1 MSKIIGIDL
10 GTTNSCVSVMEG
22 KEPVVIPNSEGKRTT
37 PSVIAFVD
45 GGEIKVGDPA
55 KRQAVTNPTKTVYS
69 VKRFMGNKF
78 SESNIEDVTVQL
90 YGSSK
95 DVLIKLKD
103 EEIFKKNNI
112 NNFLNDIFSDESFTI
127 SKLEY
132 VGAQVGSELRE
143 KGEWAMLIAL
153 FSILIYVAIRFELIY
168 GLGAITALIH
178 DVIITLGVFSLFE
191 LTFDLS
197 VLAAILAVIGYSLN
211 DSIVVFDRI
220 RENNIILRKLSILDV
235 LDKSI
240 NQTLSRTL
248 VTSLTTLLVIIS
260 LLIFGGDAVKNFSI
274 AMFIGIIVGT
284 YSSIFVAST
293 SLSYFGIQRPEDS

>member
-1 MSKIIGIDL
+1 MLRLIKDIDIKFMAIRRIPMFLSSLLVVICLASIILKGFNFGIDFSSGYIVQL
-10 GTTNSCVSVMEG
+10 KFDKQISIVNIE
-22 KEPVVIPNSEGKRTT
+22 
-37 PSVIAFVD
+37 
-45 GGEIKVGDPA
+45 
-55 KRQAVTNPTKTVYS
+55 
-69 VKRFMGNKF
+69 NKF

>member
-1 MSKIIGIDL
+1 MLRLIKDIDIKFMAIRRIPMFLSSLLVVICLASILLKGFNFGIDFSSGYIVQL
-10 GTTNSCVSVMEG
+10 KFDKQISIVNIE
-22 KEPVVIPNSEGKRTT
+22 
-37 PSVIAFVD
+37 
-45 GGEIKVGDPA
+45 
-55 KRQAVTNPTKTVYS
+55 
-69 VKRFMGNKF
+69 NKF

>member
-1 MSKIIGIDL
+1 MLRLIKDIDIKFMAIRRIPMFLSSILVVICLVSILLKGFNFGIDFSSGYIVQL
-10 GTTNSCVSVMEG
+10 KFDKQISIVNIE
-22 KEPVVIPNSEGKRTT
+22 K
-37 PSVIAFVD
+37 
-45 GGEIKVGDPA
+45 
-55 KRQAVTNPTKTVYS
+55 
-69 VKRFMGNKF
+69 KF

-112 NNFLNDIFSDESFTI
+112 NNFLNDIFSDESFII

-293 SLSYFGIQRPEDS
+293 SLSYFGIQRPDDS

>member
-1 MSKIIGIDL
+1 MLRLIKDIDIKFMAIRRTPMFLSSILLIICLASIILKGFNFGIDFSSGYIVQL
-10 GTTNSCVSVMEG
+10 KFDKQISIVNIE
-22 KEPVVIPNSEGKRTT
+22 
-37 PSVIAFVD
+37 
-45 GGEIKVGDPA
+45 
-55 KRQAVTNPTKTVYS
+55 
-69 VKRFMGNKF
+69 NKF

>member
-1 MSKIIGIDL
+1 MFRIIKELDIKFMNMTKIPLIISSILLVISLLSISIKGFNFGIDFSSGYIVQL
-10 GTTNSCVSVMEG
+10 TFNNQTTVLQVQEKLSSSGLND
-22 KEPVVIPNSEGKRTT
+22 
-37 PSVIAFVD
+37 A
-45 GGEIKVGDPA
+45 
-55 KRQAVTNPTKTVYS
+55 
-69 VKRFMGNKF
+69 
-78 SESNIEDVTVQL
+78 TVQL
-90 YGSSK
+90 YGSSN

-103 EEIFKKNNI
+103 EKTFEKININNQLVEIFK
-112 NNFLNDIFSDESFTI
+112 DEKYEI
-127 SKLEY
+127 IKLEY

-153 FSILIYVAIRFELIY
+153 FSILIYVAMRFELIF

-178 DVIITLGVFSLFE
+178 DVIITLGVFSVFN

-211 DSIVVFDRI
+211 DSIVVFDRV
-220 RENNIILRKLSILDV
+220 RENNIVLRKMSIFEV
-235 LDKSI
+235 LNKSI

-274 AMFIGIIVGT
+274 AMLLGIIIGT
-284 YSSIFVAST
+284 YSSIFIAST
-293 SLSYFGIQRPEDS
+293 SLSYFGIERPEKS

>member
-1 MSKIIGIDL
+1 MFRIIKDLDIKFMNMTKVPLLISSLLLIISLLSISIKGFNFGIDFSSGYIVQL
-10 GTTNSCVSVMEG
+10 KFDNQVTVL
-22 KEPVVIPNSEGKRTT
+22 
-37 PSVIAFVD
+37 
-45 GGEIKVGDPA
+45 EIQEKLSGSGLND
-55 KRQAVTNPTKTVYS
+55 S
-69 VKRFMGNKF
+69 
-78 SESNIEDVTVQL
+78 TVQL
-90 YGSSK
+90 YGSSN

-103 EEIFKKNNI
+103 EQIFKKINI
-112 NNFLNDIFSDESFTI
+112 NNQLVKIFDNQKFKI
-127 SKLEY
+127 IKLEY

-143 KGEWAMLIAL
+143 KGEWAMLVAL

-178 DVIITLGVFSLFE
+178 DVIITLGAFSLFD

-211 DSIVVFDRI
+211 DSIVVFDRV
-220 RENNIILRKLSILDV
+220 RENNIILRKMSIFDV
-235 LDKSI
+235 LNKSI

-274 AMFIGIIVGT
+274 AMLLGIIIGT
-284 YSSIFVAST
+284 YSSIFIAST
-293 SLSYFGIQRPEDS
+293 SLSYFGIERPEQN

>member
-1 MSKIIGIDL
+1 MLRLIKDIDIKFMAIRRMPIFLSSILLIICLASIILKGFNFGIDFSSGYIVQL
-10 GTTNSCVSVMEG
+10 KFDKQISIVNIE
-22 KEPVVIPNSEGKRTT
+22 
-37 PSVIAFVD
+37 
-45 GGEIKVGDPA
+45 
-55 KRQAVTNPTKTVYS
+55 
-69 VKRFMGNKF
+69 NKF

-112 NNFLNDIFSDESFTI
+112 NNFLNDTFSDESFTI

-220 RENNIILRKLSILDV
+220 RENNIILRKLSIFDV

-293 SLSYFGIQRPEDS
+293 SLSYFGIQRPEDN

>member
-1 MSKIIGIDL
+1 MLRLIKDIDIKFMAIRRIPMFLSSILVVICLASILLKGFNFGIDFSSGYIVQL
-10 GTTNSCVSVMEG
+10 KFDKQISIVNIE
-22 KEPVVIPNSEGKRTT
+22 
-37 PSVIAFVD
+37 
-45 GGEIKVGDPA
+45 
-55 KRQAVTNPTKTVYS
+55 
-69 VKRFMGNKF
+69 NKF

-112 NNFLNDIFSDESFTI
+112 NNFLNETFSDKSFTI

-178 DVIITLGVFSLFE
+178 DVIITLGFFSLFE

>member
-1 MSKIIGIDL
+1 MLRLIKDIDIKFMAIRKMPIFLSSILLIICLASIILKGFNFGIDFSSGYIVQL
-10 GTTNSCVSVMEG
+10 KFDKQISIVNIE
-22 KEPVVIPNSEGKRTT
+22 
-37 PSVIAFVD
+37 
-45 GGEIKVGDPA
+45 
-55 KRQAVTNPTKTVYS
+55 
-69 VKRFMGNKF
+69 NKF
-78 SESNIEDVTVQL
+78 SKSNIEDVTVQL

-112 NNFLNDIFSDESFTI
+112 NNFLNDTFSDESFTI

>member
-1 MSKIIGIDL
+1 MLRLIKDIDIKFMAIRKIPIFLSSILLVICLASIILKGFNFGIDFSSGYIVQL
-10 GTTNSCVSVMEG
+10 KFDKQISIVNIE
-22 KEPVVIPNSEGKRTT
+22 
-37 PSVIAFVD
+37 
-45 GGEIKVGDPA
+45 
-55 KRQAVTNPTKTVYS
+55 
-69 VKRFMGNKF
+69 NKF
-78 SESNIEDVTVQL
+78 SESNIEDITVQL

-103 EEIFKKNNI
+103 EEIFKNNNI
-112 NNFLNDIFSDESFTI
+112 NNFLNDTFSDESFTI

-153 FSILIYVAIRFELIY
+153 FSILIYVAMRFELIY

-293 SLSYFGIQRPEDS
+293 SLSYFGIQRPEDN

>member
-1 MSKIIGIDL
+1 MLRLIKDIDIKFMAIRKMPIFLSSILLIICLASIILKGFNFGIDFSSGYIVQL
-10 GTTNSCVSVMEG
+10 KFDKQISIVNIE
-22 KEPVVIPNSEGKRTT
+22 
-37 PSVIAFVD
+37 
-45 GGEIKVGDPA
+45 
-55 KRQAVTNPTKTVYS
+55 
-69 VKRFMGNKF
+69 NKF
-78 SESNIEDVTVQL
+78 SESNIEDITVQL

-103 EEIFKKNNI
+103 EEIFKNNNI
-112 NNFLNDIFSDESFTI
+112 NNFLNNAFSDESFTI

-153 FSILIYVAIRFELIY
+153 FSILIYVAMRFELIY

-293 SLSYFGIQRPEDS
+293 SLSYFGIQRPEDN

>member
-1 MSKIIGIDL
+1 MLRLIKDIDIKFMAIRRMPMFLSSILLIICLASIILKGFNFGIDFSSGYIVQL
-10 GTTNSCVSVMEG
+10 KFDKQISIVNIE
-22 KEPVVIPNSEGKRTT
+22 
-37 PSVIAFVD
+37 
-45 GGEIKVGDPA
+45 
-55 KRQAVTNPTKTVYS
+55 
-69 VKRFMGNKF
+69 NKF

-112 NNFLNDIFSDESFTI
+112 NNFLNDTFSDESFTI

-153 FSILIYVAIRFELIY
+153 FSILIYVSIRFELIY

>member
-1 MSKIIGIDL
+1 MLRLIKDIDIKFMAIRRIPMFLSSILVVICLASILLKGFNFGIDFSSGYIVQL
-10 GTTNSCVSVMEG
+10 KFDEQISIVNIE
-22 KEPVVIPNSEGKRTT
+22 
-37 PSVIAFVD
+37 
-45 GGEIKVGDPA
+45 
-55 KRQAVTNPTKTVYS
+55 
-69 VKRFMGNKF
+69 NKF

-293 SLSYFGIQRPEDS
+293 SLSYFGIQRPEDT

>member
-1 MSKIIGIDL
+1 MLRLIRDIDIKFMAIRKMPMFLSSILLIICLASIILKGFNFGIDFSSGYIVQL
-10 GTTNSCVSVMEG
+10 KFDKQISIVNIE
-22 KEPVVIPNSEGKRTT
+22 
-37 PSVIAFVD
+37 
-45 GGEIKVGDPA
+45 
-55 KRQAVTNPTKTVYS
+55 
-69 VKRFMGNKF
+69 NKF
-78 SESNIEDVTVQL
+78 SESNIEDITVQL

-112 NNFLNDIFSDESFTI
+112 NNFLNDTFSDESFTI

-153 FSILIYVAIRFELIY
+153 FSILIYVAMRFELIY

-220 RENNIILRKLSILDV
+220 RENNIILRKLSIFDV

-293 SLSYFGIQRPEDS
+293 SLSYFGIQRPEDN

>member
-1 MSKIIGIDL
+1 MLRLIKDIDIKFMAIRRIPMFLSSILVVICLASIILKGFNFGIDFSSGYIVQL
-10 GTTNSCVSVMEG
+10 KFDKQISIVNIE
-22 KEPVVIPNSEGKRTT
+22 
-37 PSVIAFVD
+37 
-45 GGEIKVGDPA
+45 
-55 KRQAVTNPTKTVYS
+55 
-69 VKRFMGNKF
+69 NKF

-103 EEIFKKNNI
+103 EEIFKSNNI

-274 AMFIGIIVGT
+274 AMFIGIIIGT

>member
-1 MSKIIGIDL
+1 MLRLIKDIDIKFMAIRRMPIFISSILLIICLASIVIKGFNFGIDFSSGYIVQL
-10 GTTNSCVSVMEG
+10 KFDKQISIVNIE
-22 KEPVVIPNSEGKRTT
+22 
-37 PSVIAFVD
+37 
-45 GGEIKVGDPA
+45 
-55 KRQAVTNPTKTVYS
+55 
-69 VKRFMGNKF
+69 NKF
-78 SESNIEDVTVQL
+78 SEYNIEDVTVQL

-178 DVIITLGVFSLFE
+178 DVIITLGVFSIFE

-274 AMFIGIIVGT
+274 AMFIGIIIGT

>member
-1 MSKIIGIDL
+1 MLRLIKDIDIKFMAIRRMPMFLSSILVIICLVSILLKGFNFGIDFSSGYIVQL
-10 GTTNSCVSVMEG
+10 KFDKQISIVNIE
-22 KEPVVIPNSEGKRTT
+22 
-37 PSVIAFVD
+37 
-45 GGEIKVGDPA
+45 
-55 KRQAVTNPTKTVYS
+55 
-69 VKRFMGNKF
+69 NKF

-112 NNFLNDIFSDESFTI
+112 NNFLNETFSDKSFTI

-293 SLSYFGIQRPEDS
+293 SLSYFGIQRPEDT